1 MRSFRFC
8 PYCGEQ
14 YNNDQ
19 IESQHKHCEQ
29 CGKWVFENLKATG
42 SAVII
47 QDNKLLLV
55 KRGINP
61 FKGKWD
67 VPGGFSE
74 PEEHPEE
81 TTLREVKE
89 ELGVD
94 ARIIKLWD
102 IYSPIPYDYQGYV
115 QHNCDLYYQVA
126 LESTD
131 IVVGDDAQDYKWFA
145 LDNLPSEDEMAF
157 ISAKKLIQELRSGT
171 SKLAVTNSPE

>member
-19 IESQHKHCEQ
+19 IDSQHKHCEQ
-29 CGKWVFENLKATG
+29 CDKWVFENLKATG

-47 QDNKLLLV
+47 ENNKLLLV
-55 KRGINP
+55 KRGIDP

-74 PEEHPEE
+74 PQEHPEQ

-89 ELGVD
+89 ELGVE
-94 ARIIKLWD
+94 AKIVKLWNV
-102 IYSPIPYDYQGYV
+102 YSPIPYTYQGYT
-115 QHNCDLYYQVA
+115 QHNCDLYYQVK
-126 LESTD
+126 LLSTD
-131 IVVGDDAQDYKWFA
+131 IHVGDDAVGYEWFD
-145 LDNLPSEDEMAF
+145 LNNLPDLEDVAF
-157 ISAKKLIQELRSGT
+157 ISGKKLIQELRSGT
-171 SKLAVTNSPE
+171 SKEAVTNSPE